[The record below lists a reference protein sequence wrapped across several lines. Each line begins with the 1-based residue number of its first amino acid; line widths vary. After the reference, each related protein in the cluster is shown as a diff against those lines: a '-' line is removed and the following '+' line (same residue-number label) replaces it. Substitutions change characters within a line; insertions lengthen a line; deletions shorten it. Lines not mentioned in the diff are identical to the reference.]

1 MKQQP
6 EEQSNKLYVPL
17 ELLFIQYLY
26 FISFLTHVSL
36 LTVQLIER
44 HVLGLFSSG
53 LNTHCQS
60 PLLWCRSRFT
70 EPSCIVGLKCF
81 FRDASVCLMYL
92 HDLQKFNIFRAN
104 MRFQQ
109 IDDIQL
115 PLSPQV
121 ITDPLINNY
130 SVFLV
135 SRDVPAVDLWRCG
148 CSSAN
153 AQRWHWNLS
162 HKTQFSSRHCSN
174 EPTGAR

>member
-174 EPTGAR
+174 EPTGAL